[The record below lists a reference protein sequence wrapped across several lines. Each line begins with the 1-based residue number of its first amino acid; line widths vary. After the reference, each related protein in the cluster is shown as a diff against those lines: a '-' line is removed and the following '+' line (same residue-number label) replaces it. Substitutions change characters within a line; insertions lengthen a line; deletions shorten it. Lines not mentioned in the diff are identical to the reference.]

1 MPPSPDMGKT
11 KEQNI
16 MKKLIFFALCM
27 LSMTACDNKKSD
39 ANTDNEKTDS
49 LTRIIAQKDNEI
61 NDMLSTL
68 NEIQEGFRQISA
80 AENRVTLAKDGET
93 TNRASQ
99 IRNDMNFIAQT
110 MKHNRELIAKLQKQA
125 REGSIAAEQLK
136 TTIENLTSELEERNK
151 EIAVLRDELAQ
162 KDVRITELDQ
172 TVTTLNEDV
181 AQLRTETQEQSNTI
195 SNQDRQIHTAWY
207 VFGTKKE
214 LTQNRILEKGRVL
227 QSNFNRNYFTKID
240 IRVDKEIRLYSKS
253 AKILTSHPASSYTLQ
268 QDASKQYV
276 LRITNPEVFWSTSK
290 YLVVQVK

>member
-1 MPPSPDMGKT
+1 MGKT
-11 KEQNI
+11 KQQNI

-39 ANTDNEKTDS
+39 ANADNEKTDS

-253 AKILTSHPASSYTLQ
+253 AKILTSHPASSYTTQ

>member
-1 MPPSPDMGKT
+1 MGKT
-11 KEQNI
+11 KKRNI

-39 ANTDNEKTDS
+39 ANADNEKTDS

-162 KDVRITELDQ
+162 KEVRITELDQ

>member
-1 MPPSPDMGKT
+1 MGKT
-11 KEQNI
+11 KKRNI
-16 MKKLIFFALCM
+16 MKKLFFFALCM

-214 LTQNRILEKGRVL
+214 VTQNRILEKGRVL

>member
-11 KEQNI
+11 KKRNI

-207 VFGTKKE
+207 VLLQPE
-214 LTQNRILEKGRVL
+214 LFHKDRYQG
-227 QSNFNRNYFTKID
+227 
-240 IRVDKEIRLYSKS
+240 
-253 AKILTSHPASSYTLQ
+253 
-268 QDASKQYV
+268 
-276 LRITNPEVFWSTSK
+276 
-290 YLVVQVK
+290 